1 MQLYVRTFA
10 LWFALF
16 FFGLW
21 AYVAVAPLNYLDA
34 EFAIW
39 QAKERLLAAPCDGA
53 CPELV
58 VLGDSC
64 AVAGVDPRQL
74 PMPALNL
81 ALGGGTAMEAYY
93 VLARYVEEHPPPKTV
108 VLSLSPY
115 HFQES
120 LFWERLTRYHFLR
133 AAEQHEALAALADFP
148 APPLVNEATQ
158 AIVLPSLWDALLYR
172 AWFPSKYSNSVIEA
186 RAIGRRRENE
196 VFVRDVVAQRGYKA
210 FGARA
215 RNDESN
221 GIEKRPDQFV
231 VAGVLDHYMD
241 RLLALAADREIAV
254 RFYVMP
260 YNEASWGIAEHERAA
275 YIAGYHAHLASLAER
290 SPRFRVLNA
299 LWMLPA
305 DHFGDSS
312 HVNPRGL
319 AVVHEDLE
327 RRLRE

>member
-1 MQLYVRTFA
+1 VRLYLQVFA
-10 LWFALF
+10 LWFALC
-16 FFGLW
+16 FGGFW
-21 AYVAVAPLNYLDA
+21 AYAALFPLAYLDP

-39 QAKERLLAAPCDGA
+39 QAKEELLAAPCAGP

-74 PMPALNL
+74 SVPAINL

-93 VLARYVEEHPPPKTV
+93 VLARWLESHTPPKTV

-133 AAEQHEALAALADFP
+133 FGEQREALAALRRFGT
-148 APPLVNEATQ
+148 PPLVNEATGGPV
-158 AIVLPSLWDALLYR
+158 APSLWDALLYR

-186 RAIGRRRENE
+186 RAIGRLGENRA
-196 VFVRDVVAQRGYKA
+196 FVRDVIAQRGYKA

-221 GIEKRPDQFV
+221 GIEKRPEQFF
-231 VAGVLDHYMD
+231 VAGVLDRYMD
-241 RLLALAADREIAV
+241 RLLDLAADRGIAV

-260 YNEASWGIAEHERAA
+260 YNPASWAIAERERAV
-275 YIAGYHAHLASLAER
+275 YVAGYHAHLNALAER
-290 SPRFRVLNA
+290 AANFTLLNA
-299 LWMLPA
+299 LWVLPA

-319 AVVHEDLE
+319 AVVREDLE
-327 RRLRE
+327 RRLAR

>member
-1 MQLYVRTFA
+1 MRKYLLVFA
-10 LWFALF
+10 VWFALL
-16 FFGLW
+16 FGGFWL
-21 AYVAVAPLNYLDA
+21 YVARFPVNYLDA

-39 QAKERLLAAPCDGA
+39 QAKERLIAAPCDGP

-58 VLGDSC
+58 VLGDST
-64 AVAGVDPRQL
+64 AVAGVDPRRL

-93 VLARYVEEHPPPKTV
+93 VLDRWLESHPPPKMV
-108 VLSLSPY
+108 LLSLAPY

-133 AAEQHEALAALADFP
+133 FREQREALAALADFP
-148 APPLVNEATQ
+148 TPPLVDEATG
-158 AIVLPSLWDALLYR
+158 AVVEPSLFEALLYR

-186 RAIGRRRENE
+186 RGATRRRDNE
-196 VFVRDVVAQRGYKA
+196 VFYRDVLAQRGFKT
-210 FGARA
+210 FGAHA

-221 GIEKRPDQFV
+221 GIEKRPAEFA

-241 RLLALAADREIAV
+241 RLLALADAKDIAV

-260 YNEASWGIAEHERAA
+260 YNEASWAIAERERAV
-275 YIAGYHAHLASLAER
+275 YVAGYHAHLAALAAR
-290 SPRFRVLNA
+290 SGRFRVLNA
-299 LWMLPA
+299 LWKLPA

-312 HVNPRGL
+312 HVNARGL
-319 AVVHEDLE
+319 DVVTEDLV
-327 RRLRE
+327 RRLQN

>member
-1 MQLYVRTFA
+1 MRLYLRVFA
-10 LWFALF
+10 IWFALL
-16 FFGLW
+16 FGGFW
-21 AYVAVAPLNYLDA
+21 AYVARFPLNYLDA

-39 QAKERLLAAPCDGA
+39 QAKERLVAAPCDGP
-53 CPELV
+53 CPELI

-64 AVAGVDPRQL
+64 AVAGVDPREL

-93 VLARYVEEHPPPKTV
+93 VLVRYLEQHPPPKTV
-108 VLSLSPY
+108 LLSLSPY

-133 AAEQHEALAALADFP
+133 FREQREALDALRDFP
-148 APPLVNEATQ
+148 TPPLVNEATG
-158 AIVLPSLWDALLYR
+158 AVVAPSLWDALLYR
-172 AWFPSKYSNSVIEA
+172 VWFPSKYSNSVIEA
-186 RAIGRRRENE
+186 RGFARRADNQ
-196 VFVRDVVAQRGYKA
+196 VFLRDVLAQRGYKA
-210 FGARA
+210 FGAHA

-221 GIEKRPDQFV
+221 GIEKRPAQFT

-241 RLLALAADREIAV
+241 RLLALAAAKDIAV

-260 YNEASWGIAEHERAA
+260 YNEASWAIAEHERAV
-275 YIAGYHAHLASLAER
+275 YIAGYHAHLATLAAR
-290 SPRFRVLNA
+290 SQQFRLLNA
-299 LWMLPA
+299 LWELPA

-319 AVVHEDLE
+319 AVVLEDLE
-327 RRLRE
+327 RRLQN